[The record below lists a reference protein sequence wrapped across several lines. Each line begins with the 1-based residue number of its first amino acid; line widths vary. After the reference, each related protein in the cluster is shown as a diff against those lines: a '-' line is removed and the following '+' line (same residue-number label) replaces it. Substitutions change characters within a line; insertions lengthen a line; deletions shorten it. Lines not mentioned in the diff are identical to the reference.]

1 MSALFDAIVLTID
14 DSRPDEF
21 SFSEMEM
28 PVTTWNRLS
37 FNDKK
42 DLERQVPQTETI
54 YTYTWTWHSARLSL
68 VIHTRNP
75 AIYDAAS
82 KTYTLHVAHN
92 DLAIKCCD
100 LNVDL
105 PSQGPVVHTITYHE
119 DRRTHPDGVISLVQ
133 AIQRGVVDV
142 VA

>member
-21 SFSEMEM
+21 SFSEKEM
-28 PVTTWNRLS
+28 PVVTWNRLS

-68 VIHTRNP
+68 VIRTRNP

-82 KTYTLHVAHN
+82 KTYTIHVTPN
-92 DLAIKCCD
+92 DLMIRCCNKD
-100 LNVDL
+100 VEL
-105 PSQGPVVHTITYHE
+105 PNQGPVVHTITYRM
-119 DRRTHPDGVISLVQ
+119 DARTQPDGIISLVQ
-133 AIQRGVVDV
+133 AIQRGVIDV
-142 VA
+142 VV